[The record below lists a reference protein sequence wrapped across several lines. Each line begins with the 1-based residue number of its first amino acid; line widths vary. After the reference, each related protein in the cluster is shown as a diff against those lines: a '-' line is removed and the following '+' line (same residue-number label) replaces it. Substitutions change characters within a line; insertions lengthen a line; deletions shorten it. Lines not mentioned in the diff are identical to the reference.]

1 MSLIVSRSL
10 VVAAASLALASPA
23 LGQSRSAVTGNELD
37 VAAAARPATT
47 RAAVAEYFST
57 DAARALAARMG
68 ITQSDLQARIAGL
81 DQASLDRIGDKA
93 LAGGSSTIVISTTAI
108 IIALLLLILLTH

>member
-1 MSLIVSRSL
+1 MSPIGSRSL
-10 VVAAASLALASPA
+10 IAAAATLALASPA
-23 LGQSRSAVTGNELD
+23 LGQSRSAVTSAELD
-37 VAAAARPATT
+37 VAAAARPAIT

-57 DAARALAARMG
+57 DQARALAARMG
-68 ITQSDLQARIAGL
+68 MTQADLQARIAGL